1 MNYEKPMRRP
11 FSNESGW
18 YYIILAIILAIG
30 TLPLFWISYICIK
43 TGEYW
48 SLISVGIILIVNSF
62 SVYGLFCKAR
72 KKFQEDRNK

>member
-48 SLISVGIILIVNSF
+48 SLISIGIILIVNSF
-62 SVYGLFCKAR
+62 SLIWFVLQSEKEISGR
-72 KKFQEDRNK
+72 PQ